1 MSVCARRAAVMFRER
16 QNKYE
21 SCTMKKVNNVLFY
34 FFFLEL
40 RLLLLFLSFSDRKRK
55 ESSAVS

>member
-1 MSVCARRAAVMFRER
+1 MSVCVRRVTVMVRER

-21 SCTMKKVNNVLFY
+21 SCTMKKVNNVLG

-40 RLLLLFLSFSDRKRK
+40 RLLLFLSFSDGKRK